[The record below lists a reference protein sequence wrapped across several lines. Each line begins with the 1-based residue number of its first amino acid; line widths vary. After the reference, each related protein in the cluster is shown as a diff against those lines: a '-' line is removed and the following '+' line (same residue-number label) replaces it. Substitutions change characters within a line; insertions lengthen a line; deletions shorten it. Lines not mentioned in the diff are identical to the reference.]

1 MPLAFLRSYLHP
13 PARRAL
19 RVKIEARGVGFF
31 LRGPGLC
38 RVVLL
43 YGEDVGLIRER
54 AEGLVR
60 FAAGSLDD
68 PFRVTELAREAI
80 ADLPGEAA
88 AQALTGG
95 RRAVRVRDVTD
106 AVASVAA
113 VKAVLEGR
121 GEALVV
127 LEGPGLASR
136 SKLRTL
142 LEGAAEGAAIGCY
155 PEEGRD
161 LQATIR
167 ETLSAAGVSV
177 EPEAV
182 GWLAEQL
189 GADRASTRSELEKL
203 AVYVGIG
210 GRVDLEAAQ
219 ACVGDFAGLSMDD
232 ALFAATAGDI
242 ALADRALEVAAAEGF
257 SSVGA
262 IRQAIGHMQRLHR
275 ARLAMAD
282 QGLSTVEAVRGVRPP
297 VFFRR
302 VAGFTRALDIWPPPA
317 IAAALTRLNEA
328 ERGCKR
334 TGWPDQTLARAAIL
348 TIARWAAAQRRRH

>member
-1 MPLAFLRSYLHP
+1 M
-13 PARRAL
+13 
-19 RVKIEARGVGFF
+19 KIEARGVGGF
-31 LRGPGLC
+31 LRNPGGC

-60 FAAGSLDD
+60 FAAGGLDD
-68 PFRVTELAREAI
+68 PFRVTELARDAM

-127 LEGPGLASR
+127 LEAPGLVSR
-136 SKLRTL
+136 SKLRSL
-142 LEGAAEGAAIGCY
+142 LEGAADGAAIGCY

-161 LQATIR
+161 LQTTIR
-167 ETLSAAGVSV
+167 ESLSAAGVSV
-177 EPEAV
+177 EPEAAA
-182 GWLAEQL
+182 WLAEQL
-189 GADRASTRSELEKL
+189 GADRASTRGELEKL
-203 AVYVGIG
+203 AVYVGAG

-219 ACVGDFAGLSMDD
+219 ACVGDLAGLSMDD
-232 ALFAATAGDI
+232 ALFAATAGDV
-242 ALADRALEVAAAEGF
+242 AMADRALEVAAAEGF
-257 SSVGA
+257 SAVGV
-262 IRQAIGHMQRLHR
+262 IRQAMGHMQRLHR
-275 ARLAMAD
+275 ARLAMAE
-282 QGLSTVEAVRGVRPP
+282 QGVSAAEAMRGVRPP

-302 VAGFTRALDIWPPPA
+302 VPGFTRALEIWSPPA
-317 IAAALTRLNEA
+317 IAAVLAGLNEA

-348 TIARWAAAQRRRH
+348 TIARRAAAQRQRRR

>member
-1 MPLAFLRSYLHP
+1 MRRVGSFLRD
-13 PARRAL
+13 
-19 RVKIEARGVGFF
+19 
-31 LRGPGLC
+31 PGGC
-38 RVVLL
+38 RVLLL

-68 PFRVTELAREAI
+68 PFRVTQLAREAI
-80 ADLPGEAA
+80 GDLPGEAA

-95 RRAVRVRDVTD
+95 RRAIRVRDVTD
-106 AVASVAA
+106 TVASVAA

-142 LEGAAEGAAIGCY
+142 LDGAADGAAIGCY
-155 PEEGRD
+155 PEDGRD

-167 ETLSAAGVSV
+167 ESLSAAGVSV
-177 EPEAV
+177 EPEAA

-189 GADRASTRSELEKL
+189 GADRASTRAELEKL
-203 AVYVGIG
+203 AVYVGAG
-210 GRVDLEAAQ
+210 GRVDLDAAQ
-219 ACVGDFAGLSMDD
+219 ACVGDLAGLSMDD
-232 ALFAATAGDI
+232 ALYAATAGDVE
-242 ALADRALEVAAAEGF
+242 LADRALEVAAAEGF
-257 SSVGA
+257 SAVGV
-262 IRQAIGHMQRLHR
+262 IRQAMGHMQRLHR
-275 ARLAMAD
+275 ARLAMVE
-282 QGLSTVEAVRGVRPP
+282 QGLSAAEAMRGVRPP

-302 VAGFTRALDIWPPPA
+302 VAVFTRALEIWPPSA
-317 IAAALTRLNEA
+317 IAAALARLNEA

-348 TIARWAAAQRRRH
+348 TIARRAAAHRRSRR

>member
-1 MPLAFLRSYLHP
+1 M
-13 PARRAL
+13 
-19 RVKIEARGVGFF
+19 KIEARRVGGF
-31 LRGPGLC
+31 LRDPGDC

-60 FAAGSLDD
+60 FAAGGLDD
-68 PFRVTELAREAI
+68 PFRVSELARDAVAE
-80 ADLPGEAA
+80 LPGEAA

-106 AVASVAA
+106 TAAAVSA

-142 LEGAAEGAAIGCY
+142 LEGAPDGAAIGCY

-161 LQATIR
+161 LLATIR
-167 ETLSAAGVSV
+167 ETLTGAGVSV
-177 EPEAV
+177 EPEAAS
-182 GWLAEQL
+182 WLSEQL
-189 GADRASTRSELEKL
+189 GADRASTRGELEKL
-203 AVYVGIG
+203 ALYVGPG
-210 GRVDLEAAQ
+210 GRVDLASAQ
-219 ACVGDFAGLSMDD
+219 ECVGDLAGLSMDD
-232 ALFAATAGDI
+232 ALFAATEGDV
-242 ALADRALEVAAAEGF
+242 ATADRALELAAAEGLAP
-257 SSVGA
+257 VGA
-262 IRQAIGHMQRLHR
+262 IRQAMMHMQRLHR
-275 ARLAMAD
+275 LRLRMD
-282 QGLSTVEAVRGVRPP
+282 EEGLSASDAVRGARPP

-302 VAGFTRALDIWPPPA
+302 VAPMTRALEVWRGEA
-317 IAAALTRLNEA
+317 IAAALAGLGEA

-334 TGWPDQTLARAAIL
+334 TGWPDETLARGAIL
-348 TIARWAAAQRRRH
+348 TIARRAAVQRQRRR